1 MAYVIGISSKIEFQ
15 RASSS
20 DSIRSHSKKT
30 SFFSLKTPC
39 LVRQLPDGQGV
50 FVLFLNCS
58 GTRVACGIF
67 LSAAGTAAATAVVAV
82 GGIEFAF
89 GAQAGTPLSGASTDS
104 VVPSRSAF
112 AVRLFGVGSLASDT
126 DALQFFFDRLY
137 LASGA
142 TFAFE
147 ELFS

>member
-30 SFFSLKTPC
+30 SFLSPKTPC
-39 LVRQLPDGQGV
+39 LIRQLPDGQGV

-67 LSAAGTAAATAVVAV
+67 LSAAGTAASTAVEARMSRARMNFFSQLEPAVAMLLR
-82 GGIEFAF
+82 GRRL
-89 GAQAGTPLSGASTDS
+89 PLQ
-104 VVPSRSAF
+104 PEIHNRSRE
-112 AVRLFGVGSLASDT
+112 
-126 DALQFFFDRLY
+126 
-137 LASGA
+137 
-142 TFAFE
+142 E
-147 ELFS
+147 ELEARRG